1 MFDNLSQNLD
11 EIEEAWLDTQL
22 SGVSMEELSKAWL
35 QAEAEIETEV
45 RWDVSLL
52 FNIFFKWTVVL
63 LR

>member
-1 MFDNLSQNLD
+1 MFDDLSQNLD

-52 FNIFFKWTVVL
+52 FYVFF
-63 LR
+63 